1 MKKVCL
7 GAMVA
12 AVALASNLSACS
24 DSSSNSNVYSCDEY
38 AENQHMCYESTE
50 ADFMQCSADGLPE
63 SFQKMVFTSGRGCA
77 EGALVVCDAE
87 VFPGHPYKVYVYTK
101 DIAEMGC
108 RRIVPSN
115 RK

>member
-1 MKKVCL
+1 MKKFNL
-7 GAMVA
+7 GAKAA
-12 AVALASNLSACS
+12 AVAFAVLLFACS

-38 AENQHMCYESTE
+38 AENRHMCYESTE
-50 ADFMQCSADGLPE
+50 ADFMQCNADGLPE

>member
-1 MKKVCL
+1 MSIL
-7 GAMVA
+7 AM
-12 AVALASNLSACS
+12 N
-24 DSSSNSNVYSCDEY
+24 
-38 AENQHMCYESTE
+38 
-50 ADFMQCSADGLPE
+50 MQKISICVMNRLKLTLCNADGLPE

-77 EGALVVCDAE
+77 EEALVVCDAE